1 MSDSFRSHLPAV
13 PHDVRQDVSNAGAEG
28 EFWTAFRYLL
38 DELPADETGAFEER
52 LAVDQ
57 GAREM
62 LAEAVRLRDTIAAGA
77 PSSVEVP
84 VFAATSAAASV
95 EVGLSPVVPAA
106 LAAAVAGSPTAGSLG
121 DAARRE
127 RPAVPFWSSAGWFA
141 FAAACLALFAVLSRP
156 FVPGET
162 TPVGA
167 PIDEQLLAALVIDG
181 AEGSAADEFSSEGA
195 SHWVAAVPASTDED
209 DGVSEPYAPLAGME
223 ESAAPDW
230 LIAAVVESNTGV
242 PE

>member
-13 PHDVRQDVSNAGAEG
+13 PHDVRQDVSYDGAEG
-28 EFWTAFRYLL
+28 EFWTAFRYVL
-38 DELPADETGAFEER
+38 DELPAAEASAFEER
-52 LAVDQ
+52 LALDQ

-62 LAEAVRLRDTIAAGA
+62 LAEAVRLRDTIAAGMPA
-77 PSSVEVP
+77 HAEVP
-84 VFAATSAAASV
+84 ACAMPFAPPFAKVSA
-95 EVGLSPVVPAA
+95 EVALPQVVPAA
-106 LAAAVAGSPTAGSLG
+106 SAAAVAGSPTF
-121 DAARRE
+121 AARRE
-127 RPAVPFWSSAGWFA
+127 RPVMPLWSSAGWFA

-162 TPVGA
+162 APAGTPV
-167 PIDEQLLAALVIDG
+167 DEQLLAALMLD
-181 AEGSAADEFSSEGA
+181 AADGSAADEFSPEGA
-195 SHWVAAVPASTDED
+195 SHWVAAVPSSTDED
-209 DGVSEPYAPLAGME
+209 EAASEPYAPPAGMD